1 VWKQRRAFFARVS
14 SLGRGDEMTGRSKNK
29 HGWRIAVLLA
39 ASVVGT
45 ACGGDG
51 SSASDSKRIAQRPAA
66 TSSQSSG
73 EVTLA
78 GDSAPSRVR
87 WIGDENILALT
98 ILMNS
103 RIRAAANYELQ
114 LWGSDT
120 TRALAAEMSR
130 QHADIRYTLDS
141 IATALNMAPVLPAL
155 AADVDSATRRHVD
168 ALTAVEGGRPL
179 DRAYVRSQI
188 ASHELMI
195 DYLAKFSAA
204 AQRDELRRVIDSIN
218 AKLKVHLA
226 QGRALRAQ
234 FANADSAKAVRD
246 SVRRARL
253 RRP

>member
-1 VWKQRRAFFARVS
+1 
-14 SLGRGDEMTGRSKNK
+14 MPGRSRGNT
-29 HGWRIAVLLA
+29 GWAIAVLVA
-39 ASVVGT
+39 ATLGAT
-45 ACGGDG
+45 GCGGDG
-51 SSASDSKRIAQRPAA
+51 SSASDGKRIVQRPAGA
-66 TSSQSSG
+66 SRQSSG
-73 EVTLA
+73 EVMLA
-78 GDSAPSRVR
+78 GDSAPPRVR
-87 WIGDENILALT
+87 WIGDENILALSN
-98 ILMNS
+98 LMNS

-155 AADVDSATRRHVD
+155 AADVDSATRRHVE

-179 DRAYVRSQI
+179 DRAYVKTQI
-188 ASHELMI
+188 ASHELML

-234 FANADSAKAVRD
+234 FANADSAKAARD
-246 SVRRARL
+246 SVRRARV